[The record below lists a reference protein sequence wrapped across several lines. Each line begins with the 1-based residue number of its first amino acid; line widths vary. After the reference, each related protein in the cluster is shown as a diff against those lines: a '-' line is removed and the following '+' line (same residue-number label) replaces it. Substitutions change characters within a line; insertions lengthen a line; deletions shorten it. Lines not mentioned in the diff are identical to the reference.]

1 MKKIILCLFV
11 LCIMSGT
18 AAKTRGNYVI
28 DDSEVIV
35 TTKDGIGT
43 KINGNVP
50 IETDADGTYAKF
62 DGNVNNYIQLEAL
75 PAFDIASEGLHI
87 VFKAKWGAFNNWSRV
102 FDCGNGPDQFNI
114 FISNAGAS
122 TGLTIGM
129 NPTNT
134 TKDMNAYVN
143 DILTLNSF
151 QSWDI
156 TISGNNGTRNTVS
169 AVQSSPVSKTYTPQP
184 PLGNALN
191 TVERT
196 KCYIG
201 KSNWSSDQPFNG
213 KIYYILVETGMTH
226 TRLFEFDAS
235 KLLQE

>member
-1 MKKIILCLFV
+1 MCLFV
-11 LCIMSGT
+11 LCIMSST
-18 AAKTRGNYVI
+18 AAKTSGKYVI

-35 TTKDGIGT
+35 TTKDGTGT

-62 DGNVNNYIQLEAL
+62 DGNGNNYIQLEAL

-87 VFKAKWGAFNNWSRV
+87 VFKAKWGSFNNWTRV

-114 FISNAGAS
+114 FIANSGVSNNLA
-122 TGLTIGM
+122 IGM
-129 NPTNT
+129 NPTGST
-134 TKDMNAYVN
+134 RDMNAYVSN
-143 DILTLNSF
+143 ILTLNSF

-156 TISGNNGTRNTVS
+156 TISGNNGSRNTVS
-169 AVQSSPVSKTYTPQP
+169 AIQSSPVSATYAPQP
-184 PLGNALN
+184 PDGNALD
-191 TVERT
+191 TIERT

-201 KSNWSSDQPFNG
+201 KSNWSQDQPFNG
-213 KIYYILVETGMTH
+213 KVYYVLVETGVSH

-235 KLLQE
+235 KLS